1 MPDRHW
7 RDGLHQAVEAKEGV
21 PINMPSD
28 HAAQI
33 TFQNFY
39 RLYTKLAGMSGTL
52 LPNFWELRKVYRRWT
67 TQGADQQA
75 ESSASMLPDAGLPDR
90 GREVRRG
97 GEEDA
102 ARCCEAGRPVLIG
115 TRTVETSEEALA
127 RS

>member
-21 PINMPSD
+21 PINMASD

-33 TFQNFY
+33 TFQSFF
-39 RLYTKLAGMSGTL
+39 RLYTKLAGMTGTL
-52 LPNFWELRKVYRRWT
+52 LPNFWETAEVYKLWTCKVPTNKPSKRER
-67 TQGADQQA
+67 A
-75 ESSASMLPDAGLPDR
+75 AGPRVPDR

-102 ARCCEAGRPVLIG
+102 ARCSRPAGRC
-115 TRTVETSEEALA
+115 
-127 RS
+127 